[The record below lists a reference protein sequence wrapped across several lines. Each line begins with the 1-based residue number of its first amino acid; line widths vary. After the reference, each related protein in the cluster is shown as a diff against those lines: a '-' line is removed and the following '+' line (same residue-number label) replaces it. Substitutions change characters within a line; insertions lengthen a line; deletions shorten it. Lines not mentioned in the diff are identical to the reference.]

1 MESFMRTTV
10 LALTLI
16 AAFAAPAFAESEKAA
31 EEKATQETVKK
42 APAQSGDNWG
52 TCGDSVEDD
61 NGGCE

>member
-1 MESFMRTTV
+1 MRTTV
-10 LALTLI
+10 LALTLV
-16 AAFAAPAFAESEKAA
+16 AAFAAPAFAESEKVA
-31 EEKATQETVKK
+31 EEKATHEETVKK